1 MMDKKY
7 YRSSDLVEKQL
18 IRDILDGYYPRN
30 STLPPERELAAKL
43 GVGRPTLREAIQR
56 LERDGWV
63 TINKNQP
70 ATVNDYWQ
78 KGNLNTLVNIVQ
90 NKDKIPE
97 DFIIYL
103 LELRATLIPS
113 FVKAA
118 INLNPTKVVSLLS
131 NIDSLLDI
139 PDEYAEFDWFLQKRL
154 AELAGNPIYLL
165 ILNSFDEFYVEM
177 AKEYFGIPENRNESF
192 LFYQRLVAAAMK
204 ADAMLAEEITA
215 LAMKRSIELWR
226 KRLGVI

>member
-1 MMDKKY
+1 MVEKY
-7 YRSSDLVEKQL
+7 NRSSDLVEKQI

-30 STLPPERELAAKL
+30 STLPPERELAVKL

-90 NKDKIPE
+90 NKDKVPE
-97 DFIIYL
+97 DFIVYL

-113 FVKAA
+113 YVKAA
-118 INLNPTKVVSLLS
+118 VSISPAKVVSLLS
-131 NIDSLLDI
+131 NIDLLLDV
-139 PDEYAEFDWFLQKRL
+139 PDEYAEFDWFLQKKL
-154 AELAGNPIYLL
+154 AELSGNPIYLL
-165 ILNSFDEFYVEM
+165 ILNSFDDFYVGM
-177 AKEYFGIPENRNESF
+177 AIEYFSAPENRKESYT
-192 LFYQRLVAAAMK
+192 FYQGLLAASMKSDAMLAKEVTAAAMK
-204 ADAMLAEEITA
+204 
-215 LAMKRSIELWR
+215 KSIELWR
-226 KRLGVI
+226 KKDWG

>member
-1 MMDKKY
+1 MDKKY
-7 YRSSDLVEKQL
+7 NRSSDLVEKQL

-30 STLPPERELAAKL
+30 SSLPPERELAAKL

-63 TINKNQP
+63 TTNKNQP

-103 LELRATLIPS
+103 LELRATTIPS
-113 FVKAA
+113 YVKAA
-118 INLNPTKVVSLLS
+118 VSISPAKVVSLLS
-131 NIDSLLDI
+131 NIDLLSADI
-139 PDEYAEFDWFLQKRL
+139 PNEYAEFDWFLQKKL
-154 AELAGNPIYLL
+154 AELSGNPIYLL
-165 ILNSFDEFYVEM
+165 ILNSFDDFYVEM
-177 AKEYFGIPENRNESF
+177 AKEYFSIPENRDESF
-192 LFYQRLVAAAMK
+192 AFYQRLVAATMNS
-204 ADAMLAEEITA
+204 DAILAEEVTA
-215 LAMKRSIELWR
+215 AAMKKSIELWR

>member
-1 MMDKKY
+1 MVEKY
-7 YRSSDLVEKQL
+7 NRSSDLVEKQI

-30 STLPPERELAAKL
+30 STLPPERELAVKL

-90 NKDKIPE
+90 NKDKVPE
-97 DFIIYL
+97 DFIVYL

-113 FVKAA
+113 YVKAA
-118 INLNPTKVVSLLS
+118 VSISPAKVVSLLS
-131 NIDSLLDI
+131 NIDLLLDV
-139 PDEYAEFDWFLQKRL
+139 PDEYAEFDWFLQKKL
-154 AELAGNPIYLL
+154 AELSGNPIYLL
-165 ILNSFDEFYVEM
+165 ILNSFDDFYVEM
-177 AKEYFGIPENRNESF
+177 AKEYFGIPENRKESYT
-192 LFYQRLVAAAMK
+192 FYQGLLAASMK
-204 ADAMLAEEITA
+204 ADAMLAKEVTA
-215 LAMKRSIELWR
+215 AAMKKSIELWR
-226 KRLGVI
+226 KKDWG